1 MNSPLLFAIAAIGLV
16 CSAIAAYYIVRVK
29 SAFADLP
36 RLERPWLLLGLGVA
50 SLFVAASTIPI
61 GELSLSVGILHLFQI
76 AAVVS
81 AAFFILT
88 AMVTM
93 KQAWTI
99 KETD

>member
-1 MNSPLLFAIAAIGLV
+1 MNSPLLFAIAAFGLV
-16 CSAIAAYYIVRVK
+16 CSAIAAYYIIRVK
-29 SAFADLP
+29 GAFADLP
-36 RLERPWLLLGLGVA
+36 RLERPWLLLELGVV
-50 SLFVAASTIPI
+50 SLFVAALTIPI
-61 GELSLSVGILHLFQI
+61 GGLSVGILHLIQI

-99 KETD
+99 KEGE

>member
-1 MNSPLLFAIAAIGLV
+1 M
-16 CSAIAAYYIVRVK
+16 
-29 SAFADLP
+29 
-36 RLERPWLLLGLGVA
+36 
-50 SLFVAASTIPI
+50 
-61 GELSLSVGILHLFQI
+61 GELSLSVGILHFIQI

-99 KETD
+99 RESD

>member
-1 MNSPLLFAIAAIGLV
+1 VKNTFAA
-16 CSAIAAYYIVRVK
+16 
-29 SAFADLP
+29 LP

-61 GELSLSVGILHLFQI
+61 GELSLSVEFLHLIQI
-76 AAVVS
+76 VAVVL

-99 KETD
+99 TESD